1 MASEK
6 TWYLVTL
13 VRKLYVPSYFSIS
26 VLLSPID
33 PLYFIGSWF
42 ICLLFE
48 NSFYV
53 IQFIRFLRFHL
64 WHLHLAI
71 QILLCVFQERRSLYL
86 TGQPP
91 HPLMLQTLECLLS
104 QSWKLSSSLQ
114 SVDLLKP
121 WLTPTEGGKGL
132 FGLNCYITVCPG
144 GESQQEPGDRSW
156 SQCRRGGLLTG
167 FLCTAYSAWFFIQV
181 NTSHRE
187 VGPPTSIINS
197 EYAPQTCLQPI
208 QWQQF
213 LKWSSPKLWF
223 ESS

>member
-1 MASEK
+1 MVFGYIGK
-6 TWYLVTL
+6 KIICTFIFF
-13 VRKLYVPSYFSIS
+13 YFSSSLPHWSSLFHRLMVYLFAFWEQLLCHS
-26 VLLSPID
+26 VRRL
-33 PLYFIGSWF
+33 
-42 ICLLFE
+42 
-48 NSFYV
+48 
-53 IQFIRFLRFHL
+53 IRFLRFHL
-64 WHLHLAI
+64 WLLHLAI
-71 QILLCVFQERRSLYL
+71 QILLCVFQERHSLYL

-91 HPLMLQTLECLLS
+91 HPLMLQALECLLS

-114 SVDLLKP
+114 SVALLKP

-144 GESQQEPGDRSW
+144 GQSQQEPGDRSW
-156 SQCRRGGLLTG
+156 SQCLRGGLLTG

-181 NTSHRE
+181 NTSYRG

-213 LKWSSPKLWF
+213 LKWSWF